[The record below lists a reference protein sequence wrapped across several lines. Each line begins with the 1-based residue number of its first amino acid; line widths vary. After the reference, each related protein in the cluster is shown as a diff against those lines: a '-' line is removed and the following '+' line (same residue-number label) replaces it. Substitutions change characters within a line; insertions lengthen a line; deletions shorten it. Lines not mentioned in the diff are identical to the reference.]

1 MNKEERMKIDTSV
14 PRKIL
19 SENMGEFIAKHINE
33 FADTAHWIY
42 SDGKDIVAFEDADM
56 NVLYVF
62 NTTAYLSKFMND
74 NAWTYD
80 GIVDFESRS
89 QVLYNYDADGEFKSA
104 DYLVSELTQDDADK
118 LAEHLEWILGGEK

>member
-1 MNKEERMKIDTSV
+1 MKIDTSTV
-14 PRKIL
+14 CKIL
-19 SENMGEFIAKHINE
+19 SQNKGEYITKHINE

-56 NVLYVF
+56 NILYVF

-74 NAWTYD
+74 NSWTFD

-89 QVLYNYDADGEFKSA
+89 QVLYSYGVDGELKSTN
-104 DYLVSELTQDDADK
+104 YLVSELTQYDADK
-118 LAEHLEWILGGEK
+118 LAEHLEWILGGQK

>member
-1 MNKEERMKIDTSV
+1 MIMNKIDTSV

-19 SENMGEFIAKHINE
+19 SENMGEFVTKHINE

-42 SDGKDIVAFEDADM
+42 SYGKDIVAFEDADM
-56 NVLYVF
+56 NILYVF

-74 NAWTYD
+74 NAWTFD
-80 GIVDFESRS
+80 GLLDFESCS
-89 QVLYNYDADGEFKSA
+89 QVLYSYSKTGELKSTE
-104 DYLVSELTQDDADK
+104 YLVSELTQDDADR